1 MPVPLSDIEIPTHAA
16 SLKLPDSKHIPAW
29 MLDAQR
35 RFELVFSS
43 EKHKP
48 IIKMWLEYKALLG
61 YPDDSRKNRL
71 TNKSRPQQVYDWMQR
86 HRLWDKA
93 PPMDKSSEFGALWK
107 VWWALLQPEWRIVDS
122 LPLLRKES
130 VNEGWENLMKGG
142 GNGFV
147 LVILSLSW
155 WMMQEKDET
164 RAIVESSAAF
174 EDVEWALQ
182 QMLHIL
188 RARREEGD
196 EDGQVVEEE
205 VDPNVRPKKRCV

>member
-1 MPVPLSDIEIPTHAA
+1 
-16 SLKLPDSKHIPAW
+16 

-48 IIKMWLEYKALLG
+48 IINMWFEYEALLG
-61 YPDDSRKNRL
+61 YPDDTRKNRL

-86 HRLWDKA
+86 RRLWDKA
-93 PPMDKSSEFGALWK
+93 PPVDKSSEFGALWK
-107 VWWALLQPEWRIVDS
+107 VWWALLQPEWRVVDIG
-122 LPLLRKES
+122 PLLCKES
-130 VNEGWENLMKGG
+130 VHKGWGDLMKGG

-155 WMMQEKDET
+155 WMMREKDET
-164 RAIVESSAAF
+164 RATVESSAAF

-188 RARREEGD
+188 RARHKEGD